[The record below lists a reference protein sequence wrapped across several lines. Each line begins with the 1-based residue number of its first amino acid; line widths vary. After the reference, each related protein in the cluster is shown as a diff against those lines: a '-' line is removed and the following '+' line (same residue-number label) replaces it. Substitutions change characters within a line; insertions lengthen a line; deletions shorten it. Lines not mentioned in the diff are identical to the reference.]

1 MGYIID
7 LSKKEHSYFIGFV
20 QADGHHRRTGG
31 KGSLSI
37 ELNIRDIDILNKF
50 RTLFSVSS
58 TIHTRKRTT
67 NFKEDSET
75 AILSFYDKTFRDEL
89 IKNKVPHGKKSDI
102 IEPPDNVDKISH
114 IRGLI
119 DADGSLGITSDGK
132 PFISLCTSSEK
143 IKEYFC
149 NFVEEITGVKS
160 VIKRNKRD
168 DVYNICIMNTKAKM
182 LAECLFKNCP
192 IGLER
197 KNKQYE
203 NIINL
208 QLKNTTKQIF
218 VRMWTDEEIEFVK
231 THTLEESI
239 EHINRTENSIKIKLY
254 RLGKGNNG
262 SSN

>member
-1 MGYIID
+1 MGCIID

-20 QADGHHRRTGG
+20 QADGHHRRNGG
-31 KGSLSI
+31 RGCLSI

-50 RTLFSVSS
+50 RTLFSISS

-67 NFKEDSET
+67 NFKEDAET
-75 AILSFYDKTFRDEL
+75 ATLTFFDKTFRDEL
-89 IKNKVPHGKKSDI
+89 IKNKVPHGRKSDI
-102 IEPPDNVDKISH
+102 IEPPDNVDAISY
-114 IRGLI
+114 IRGLV
-119 DADGSLGITSDGK
+119 DADGSLGITGSGK

-143 IKEYFC
+143 LKEYFC

-160 VIKRNKRD
+160 VIKRNARD
-168 DVYNICIMNTKAKM
+168 NIYNICIMNTKAKM

-208 QLKNTTKQIF
+208 QLKHTQNQTFKRT
-218 VRMWTDEEIEFVK
+218 WSDEEIEFVK

-239 EHINRTENSIKIKLY
+239 THINRSAKSIKIKLF
-254 RLGKGNNG
+254 RLRKGNNG